1 MSNSVRAYPEPLRT
15 IAANAIGVGFTPL
28 GTPFAHPI
36 RLFKIV
42 NTTNQIILI
51 SWDGLVSHDIVP
63 SNGFVLYDISSNKTS
78 NSNDW
83 NFAQGTQIHVTYSGV
98 VAPTVGAV
106 DLVAFYGQN

>member
-15 IAANAIGVGFTPL
+15 IGFASIGVGFTAL
-28 GTPFAHPI
+28 GTPFDNPI

-42 NTTNQIILI
+42 NTTDQTILV
-51 SWDGLVSHDIVP
+51 SWDGIVSHDIVP

-83 NFAQGTQIHVTYSGV
+83 NFAQGTQIFVTYSGV
-98 VAPTVGAV
+98 VAPTLGAV
-106 DLVAFYGQN
+106 DLVTFYGQS